1 MKMKKYKGDRVFD
14 FFNGLII
21 AILCITFI
29 LPFWMMIISSFT
41 EEISLRVNGYKLF
54 PAAFSTAGYKYI
66 FSADEYNILRAIL
79 NSLIISISGTVL
91 SVTVSLITAYALSK
105 KYVVGIKGINVF
117 YMITMFF
124 AGGTI
129 PLYLVIRGIGL
140 YDTIWA
146 LIIPGMFSLYHII
159 LVRSYFYSLP
169 AALEEAAMIDG
180 ANDFQVLVKVF
191 LPISVPMVL
200 TIAFFMFV
208 DRWNSWMDALL
219 YLGQSEKSKS
229 LRPLQ
234 FVLKQILENSGTSGG
249 LDGSSAITPVLSA
262 KSAAVVIAIAPLLA
276 IFPVIQKYFVDGIT
290 IGAVKG

>member
-1 MKMKKYKGDRVFD
+1 MKKYKSDRAFD
-14 FFNGLII
+14 IVNGLII
-21 AILCITFI
+21 AILCVTFI

-54 PAAFSTAGYKYI
+54 PSAFSAAGYEYI
-66 FSADEYNILRAIL
+66 FSSSDYNILRAII
-79 NSLIISISGTVL
+79 NSVIISVSGTVL
-91 SVTVSLITAYALSK
+91 SVAVSLITAYALSK

-117 YMITMFF
+117 YIITMFF

-146 LIIPGMFSLYHII
+146 LIIPSMFSLYHII

-180 ANDFQVLVKVF
+180 ANDFKILVSVF

-234 FVLKQILENSGTSGG
+234 FVLKQILENSENSGG
-249 LDGSSAITPVLSA
+249 LDGSAAITPVLSA

-276 IFPVIQKYFVDGIT
+276 IFPIIQRYFVNGIT

>member
-1 MKMKKYKGDRVFD
+1 MKKKKSTRLFD
-14 FFNGLII
+14 YINYAII
-21 AILCITFI
+21 GILCITFI
-29 LPFWMMIISSFT
+29 LPFWMMISSAFT
-41 EEISLRVNGYKLF
+41 DEISLRVNGYQLW
-54 PAAFSTAGYKYI
+54 PTAWSVAGFKYI
-66 FSADEYNILRAIL
+66 FTSDEYDIIRAIF
-79 NSLIISISGTVL
+79 NSLIISVGGTAL
-91 SVTVSLITAYALSK
+91 SVAVSLITAYALSK
-105 KYVVGIKGINVF
+105 KYVVGIKWVNAF

-129 PLYLVIRGIGL
+129 PLYLVVRALKL

-146 LIIPGMFSLYHII
+146 LIIPSLFNLYHII

-180 ANDFQVLVKVF
+180 ANDFQILVRVF

-219 YLGQSEKSKS
+219 YLGQSEASKS

-234 FVLKQILENSGTSGG
+234 FVLKSILENTTASGS
-249 LDGSSAITPVLSA
+249 LDNSFEITPVLSA
-262 KSAAVVIAIAPLLA
+262 KSAAVVIAITPLLA
-276 IFPVIQKYFVDGIT
+276 IFPIIQKYFVDGIT

>member
-1 MKMKKYKGDRVFD
+1 MKKYKSDRAFD
-14 FFNGLII
+14 IVNGLII
-21 AILCITFI
+21 AILCVTFI

-54 PAAFSTAGYKYI
+54 PSAFSAAGYEYI
-66 FSADEYNILRAIL
+66 FSSSDYNILRAII
-79 NSLIISISGTVL
+79 NSVIISVSGTVL
-91 SVTVSLITAYALSK
+91 SVAVSLITAYVLSK

-117 YMITMFF
+117 YIITMFF

-146 LIIPGMFSLYHII
+146 LIIPSMFSLYHII

-180 ANDFQVLVKVF
+180 ANDFKILVSVF

-234 FVLKQILENSGTSGG
+234 FVLKQILENSENSGG
-249 LDGSSAITPVLSA
+249 LDGSAAITPVLSA

-276 IFPVIQKYFVDGIT
+276 IFPIIQRYFVNGIT

>member
-1 MKMKKYKGDRVFD
+1 MKKYKSDRAFD
-14 FFNGLII
+14 IVNGLII
-21 AILCITFI
+21 AILCVTFI

-54 PAAFSTAGYKYI
+54 PSAFSAAGYEYI
-66 FSADEYNILRAIL
+66 FSSSDYNILRAII
-79 NSLIISISGTVL
+79 NSVIISVSGTVL
-91 SVTVSLITAYALSK
+91 SVAVSLITAYALSK

-117 YMITMFF
+117 YIITMFF

-146 LIIPGMFSLYHII
+146 LIIPSMFSLYHII

-180 ANDFQVLVKVF
+180 ANDFKILVSVF
-191 LPISVPMVL
+191 LPLSVPMVL

-234 FVLKQILENSGTSGG
+234 FVLKQILENSENSGG
-249 LDGSSAITPVLSA
+249 LDGSAAITPVLSA

-276 IFPVIQKYFVDGIT
+276 IFPIIQRYFVNGIT

>member
-1 MKMKKYKGDRVFD
+1 MKKYKSDRAFD
-14 FFNGLII
+14 IVNGLII

-54 PAAFSTAGYKYI
+54 PSAFSAAGYEYI
-66 FSADEYNILRAIL
+66 FSSSDYNILRAII
-79 NSLIISISGTVL
+79 NSVIISVSGTVL
-91 SVTVSLITAYALSK
+91 SVAVSLITAYALSK

-117 YMITMFF
+117 YIITMFF

-146 LIIPGMFSLYHII
+146 LIIPSMFSLYHII

-180 ANDFQVLVKVF
+180 ANDFKILVSVF

-234 FVLKQILENSGTSGG
+234 FVLKQILENSENSGG
-249 LDGSSAITPVLSA
+249 LDGSAAITPVLSA

-276 IFPVIQKYFVDGIT
+276 IFPIIQRYFVNGIT

>member
-1 MKMKKYKGDRVFD
+1 MKKYKGDRVFD
-14 FFNGLII
+14 IFNALII
-21 AILCITFI
+21 ILLCITFI

-79 NSLIISISGTVL
+79 NSLIISVSGTVL

-105 KYVVGIKGINVF
+105 KYVVGIKGLNIF

-129 PLYLVIRGIGL
+129 PLYLVIRNIGL
-140 YDTIWA
+140 YDTMWA

-180 ANDFQVLVKVF
+180 ANDFQVLVKIF

-219 YLGQSEKSKS
+219 YLGQSERSKS

>member
-1 MKMKKYKGDRVFD
+1 MKKYKSDRAFD
-14 FFNGLII
+14 IVNGLII
-21 AILCITFI
+21 AILCVTFI

-54 PAAFSTAGYKYI
+54 PSAFSAAGYEYI
-66 FSADEYNILRAIL
+66 FSSSDYNILRAII
-79 NSLIISISGTVL
+79 NSVIISVSGTVL
-91 SVTVSLITAYALSK
+91 SVAVSLITAYALSK

-117 YMITMFF
+117 YIITMFF

-146 LIIPGMFSLYHII
+146 LIIPSMFSLYHII

-180 ANDFQVLVKVF
+180 ANDFKILVSVY

-234 FVLKQILENSGTSGG
+234 FVLKQILENSENSGG

-276 IFPVIQKYFVDGIT
+276 IFPIIQRYFVNGIT

>member
-1 MKMKKYKGDRVFD
+1 MKKYKSDRAFD
-14 FFNGLII
+14 IVNGLII
-21 AILCITFI
+21 AILCVTFI

-54 PAAFSTAGYKYI
+54 PSAFSAAGYEYI
-66 FSADEYNILRAIL
+66 FSSSDYNILRAII
-79 NSLIISISGTVL
+79 NSVIISVSGTVL
-91 SVTVSLITAYALSK
+91 SVAVSLITAYALSK
-105 KYVVGIKGINVF
+105 KYVVGIKGINLF
-117 YMITMFF
+117 YIITMFF

-146 LIIPGMFSLYHII
+146 LIIPSMFSLYHII

-180 ANDFQVLVKVF
+180 ANDFKILVSVF

-234 FVLKQILENSGTSGG
+234 FVLKQILENSENSGG
-249 LDGSSAITPVLSA
+249 LDGSAAITPVLSA

-276 IFPVIQKYFVDGIT
+276 IFPIIQRYFVNGIT

>member
-1 MKMKKYKGDRVFD
+1 MKKYKSDRAFD
-14 FFNGLII
+14 IVNGLII
-21 AILCITFI
+21 AILCVTFI

-54 PAAFSTAGYKYI
+54 PSAFSAAGYEYI
-66 FSADEYNILRAIL
+66 FSSSDYNILKAII
-79 NSLIISISGTVL
+79 NSVIISVSGTVL
-91 SVTVSLITAYALSK
+91 SVAVSLITAYALSK

-117 YMITMFF
+117 YIITMFF

-146 LIIPGMFSLYHII
+146 LIIPSMFSLYHII

-180 ANDFQVLVKVF
+180 ANDFKILVSVF

-234 FVLKQILENSGTSGG
+234 FVLKQILENSENSGG
-249 LDGSSAITPVLSA
+249 LDGSAAITPVLSA

-276 IFPVIQKYFVDGIT
+276 IFPIIQRYFVNGIT

>member
-1 MKMKKYKGDRVFD
+1 MKKYKSDRAFD
-14 FFNGLII
+14 IVNGLII
-21 AILCITFI
+21 AILCVTFI

-54 PAAFSTAGYKYI
+54 PSAFSAAGYEYI
-66 FSADEYNILRAIL
+66 FSSSDYNILRAII
-79 NSLIISISGTVL
+79 NSVIISVSGTVL
-91 SVTVSLITAYALSK
+91 SVAVSLITAYALSK

-117 YMITMFF
+117 YIITMFF

-146 LIIPGMFSLYHII
+146 LIIPSMFSLYHII

-180 ANDFQVLVKVF
+180 ANDFKILVSVF

-200 TIAFFMFV
+200 TVAFFMFV

-234 FVLKQILENSGTSGG
+234 FVLKQILENSENSGG
-249 LDGSSAITPVLSA
+249 LDGSAAITPVLSA

-276 IFPVIQKYFVDGIT
+276 IFPIIQRYYVNGIT

>member
-1 MKMKKYKGDRVFD
+1 MKRYKGDKAFD
-14 FFNGLII
+14 IVNGFII
-21 AILCITFI
+21 TLLCITFI

-79 NSLIISISGTVL
+79 NSVIVSVSGTVL

-140 YDTIWA
+140 YDTLWA

-180 ANDFQVLVKVF
+180 ANDFEVLVKIF

-219 YLGQSEKSKS
+219 YLGQSDKSKL

-234 FVLKQILENSGTSGG
+234 FVLKQILENSGTSGS

-276 IFPVIQKYFVDGIT
+276 IFPIIQRYFVDGIT
-290 IGAVKG
+290 MGAVKG

>member
-1 MKMKKYKGDRVFD
+1 MKKYKSDRAFD
-14 FFNGLII
+14 IVNGLII
-21 AILCITFI
+21 AILCVTFI

-54 PAAFSTAGYKYI
+54 PSAFSTAGYEYI
-66 FSADEYNILRAIL
+66 FSSSDYDILRAIL
-79 NSLIISISGTVL
+79 NSVIISVSGTVL
-91 SVTVSLITAYALSK
+91 SVAVSLITAYALSK

-117 YMITMFF
+117 YIITMFF

-146 LIIPGMFSLYHII
+146 LIIPSMVSLYHII

-180 ANDFQVLVKVF
+180 ANDFKILVSVF

-234 FVLKQILENSGTSGG
+234 FVLKQILENSENSGG
-249 LDGSSAITPVLSA
+249 LDGSAAITPVLSA

-276 IFPVIQKYFVDGIT
+276 IFPIIQRYFVNGIT

>member
-1 MKMKKYKGDRVFD
+1 MKVF
-14 FFNGLII
+14 
-21 AILCITFI
+21 
-29 LPFWMMIISSFT
+29 PS
-41 EEISLRVNGYKLF
+41 
-54 PAAFSTAGYKYI
+54 AFSAAGYEYI
-66 FSADEYNILRAIL
+66 FSSSDYNILRAII
-79 NSLIISISGTVL
+79 NSVIISVSGTVL
-91 SVTVSLITAYALSK
+91 SVAVSLITAYALSK

-117 YMITMFF
+117 YIITMFF

-146 LIIPGMFSLYHII
+146 LIIPSMFSLYHII

-180 ANDFQVLVKVF
+180 ANDFKILVSVF

-234 FVLKQILENSGTSGG
+234 FVLKQILENSENSGG
-249 LDGSSAITPVLSA
+249 LDGSAAITPVLSA

-276 IFPVIQKYFVDGIT
+276 IFPIIQRYFVNGIT

>member
-1 MKMKKYKGDRVFD
+1 MKKYKSDRAFD
-14 FFNGLII
+14 IVNGLII
-21 AILCITFI
+21 AILCVTFI

-54 PAAFSTAGYKYI
+54 PSAFSAAGYEYI
-66 FSADEYNILRAIL
+66 FSSSDYNILRAII
-79 NSLIISISGTVL
+79 NSVIISVSGTVL
-91 SVTVSLITAYALSK
+91 SVAVSLITAYALSK

-117 YMITMFF
+117 YIITMFF

-146 LIIPGMFSLYHII
+146 LIIPSMFSLYHII

-180 ANDFQVLVKVF
+180 ANDFKILVSVF

-234 FVLKQILENSGTSGG
+234 FVLKQILENSENSGG
-249 LDGSSAITPVLSA
+249 LDGSAAITPVLSA

-276 IFPVIQKYFVDGIT
+276 IFPIFQRYFVNGIT

>member
-1 MKMKKYKGDRVFD
+1 MKKYKSDRAFD
-14 FFNGLII
+14 IVNGLII
-21 AILCITFI
+21 AILCVTFI

-54 PAAFSTAGYKYI
+54 PSAFSAAGYEYI
-66 FSADEYNILRAIL
+66 FSSPDYNILRAII
-79 NSLIISISGTVL
+79 NSVIISVSGTVL
-91 SVTVSLITAYALSK
+91 SVAVSLITAYALSK

-117 YMITMFF
+117 YIITMFF

-146 LIIPGMFSLYHII
+146 LIIPSMFSLYHII

-180 ANDFQVLVKVF
+180 ANDFKILVSVF

-234 FVLKQILENSGTSGG
+234 FVLKQILENSENSGG

-276 IFPVIQKYFVDGIT
+276 IFPIIQRYFVNGIT

>member
-1 MKMKKYKGDRVFD
+1 MKKYKSDRAFD
-14 FFNGLII
+14 IVNGLII
-21 AILCITFI
+21 AILCVTFI

-54 PAAFSTAGYKYI
+54 PSAFSAAGYEYI
-66 FSADEYNILRAIL
+66 FSSSDYNILRAII
-79 NSLIISISGTVL
+79 NSVIISVSGTVL
-91 SVTVSLITAYALSK
+91 SVAVSLITAYALSK

-117 YMITMFF
+117 YIITMFF

-146 LIIPGMFSLYHII
+146 LIIPSMFSLYHII

-180 ANDFQVLVKVF
+180 ANDFKILVSGF

-234 FVLKQILENSGTSGG
+234 FVLKQILENSENSGG
-249 LDGSSAITPVLSA
+249 LDGSAAITPVLSA
-262 KSAAVVIAIAPLLA
+262 KSAAVVTAIAPLLA
-276 IFPVIQKYFVDGIT
+276 IFPIIQRYFVNGIT

>member
-1 MKMKKYKGDRVFD
+1 MKKYKSDRAFD
-14 FFNGLII
+14 IVNGLII

-54 PAAFSTAGYKYI
+54 PSAFSTAGYEYI
-66 FSADEYNILRAIL
+66 FSSSDYDILRAIL
-79 NSLIISISGTVL
+79 NSVIISVSGTVL
-91 SVTVSLITAYALSK
+91 SVAVSLITAYALSK

-117 YMITMFF
+117 YIITMFF

-146 LIIPGMFSLYHII
+146 LIIPSMFSLYHII

-180 ANDFQVLVKVF
+180 ANDFRILVSVF

-234 FVLKQILENSGTSGG
+234 FVLKQILENSENSGG
-249 LDGSSAITPVLSA
+249 LDGSAAITPVLSA

-276 IFPVIQKYFVDGIT
+276 IFPIIQRYFVNGIT

>member
-1 MKMKKYKGDRVFD
+1 M
-14 FFNGLII
+14 NGLII
-21 AILCITFI
+21 AILCVTFI

-54 PAAFSTAGYKYI
+54 PSAFSAAGYEYI
-66 FSADEYNILRAIL
+66 FSSSDYNILRAII
-79 NSLIISISGTVL
+79 NSVIISVSGTVL
-91 SVTVSLITAYALSK
+91 SVAVSLITAYALSK

-117 YMITMFF
+117 YIITMFF

-146 LIIPGMFSLYHII
+146 LIIPSMFSLYHII

-180 ANDFQVLVKVF
+180 ANDFKILVSVF

-234 FVLKQILENSGTSGG
+234 FVLKQILENSENSGG
-249 LDGSSAITPVLSA
+249 LDGSAAITPVLSA

-276 IFPVIQKYFVDGIT
+276 IFPIIQRYFVNGIT

>member
-1 MKMKKYKGDRVFD
+1 MKKYKSDRAFD
-14 FFNGLII
+14 IVNGLII
-21 AILCITFI
+21 AILCVTFI

-54 PAAFSTAGYKYI
+54 PSAFSSAGYEYI
-66 FSADEYNILRAIL
+66 FSSSDYNILRAII
-79 NSLIISISGTVL
+79 NSVIISVSGTVL
-91 SVTVSLITAYALSK
+91 SVAVSLITAYALSK

-117 YMITMFF
+117 YIITMFF

-146 LIIPGMFSLYHII
+146 LIIPSMFSLYHII

-180 ANDFQVLVKVF
+180 ANDFKILVSVF

-234 FVLKQILENSGTSGG
+234 FVLKQILENSENSGG
-249 LDGSSAITPVLSA
+249 LDGSAAITPVLSA

-276 IFPVIQKYFVDGIT
+276 IFPIIQRYFVNGIT

>member
-1 MKMKKYKGDRVFD
+1 MKKYKSDRAFD
-14 FFNGLII
+14 IVNGLII
-21 AILCITFI
+21 AILCVTFI

-54 PAAFSTAGYKYI
+54 PSAFSAAGYEYI
-66 FSADEYNILRAIL
+66 FSSSDYNILRAII
-79 NSLIISISGTVL
+79 NSVIISVSGTAL
-91 SVTVSLITAYALSK
+91 SVAVSLITAYALSK

-117 YMITMFF
+117 YIITMFF

-146 LIIPGMFSLYHII
+146 LIIPSMFSLYHII

-180 ANDFQVLVKVF
+180 ANDFKILVSVF

-234 FVLKQILENSGTSGG
+234 FVLKQILENSENSGG
-249 LDGSSAITPVLSA
+249 LDGSAAITPVLSA

-276 IFPVIQKYFVDGIT
+276 IFPIIQRYFVNGIT

>member
-1 MKMKKYKGDRVFD
+1 MKKYKSDRAFD
-14 FFNGLII
+14 IVNGLII
-21 AILCITFI
+21 AILCVTFI

-54 PAAFSTAGYKYI
+54 PSAFSTAGYEYI
-66 FSADEYNILRAIL
+66 FSSSDYDILRAIL
-79 NSLIISISGTVL
+79 NSVIISVSGTVL
-91 SVTVSLITAYALSK
+91 SVAVSLITAYALSK

-117 YMITMFF
+117 YIITMFF

-146 LIIPGMFSLYHII
+146 LIIPSMFSLYHII

-180 ANDFQVLVKVF
+180 ANDFRILVSVF

-234 FVLKQILENSGTSGG
+234 FVLKQILENSENSGG
-249 LDGSSAITPVLSA
+249 LDGSAAITPVLSA

-276 IFPVIQKYFVDGIT
+276 IFPIIQRYFVNGIT

>member
-1 MKMKKYKGDRVFD
+1 MKKYKSDRAFD
-14 FFNGLII
+14 IVNGLII
-21 AILCITFI
+21 AILCVTFI

-54 PAAFSTAGYKYI
+54 PSAFSTAGYEYI
-66 FSADEYNILRAIL
+66 FSSSDYDILRAIF
-79 NSLIISISGTVL
+79 NSVIISVSGTVL
-91 SVTVSLITAYALSK
+91 SVAVSLITAYALSK

-117 YMITMFF
+117 YIITMFF

-146 LIIPGMFSLYHII
+146 LIIPSMFSLYHII

-180 ANDFQVLVKVF
+180 ANDFRILVSVF

-234 FVLKQILENSGTSGG
+234 FVLKQILENSENSGG
-249 LDGSSAITPVLSA
+249 LDGSAAITPVLSA

-276 IFPVIQKYFVDGIT
+276 IFPIIQRYFVNGIT

>member
-1 MKMKKYKGDRVFD
+1 MKKYKSDRAFD
-14 FFNGLII
+14 IVNGLII
-21 AILCITFI
+21 ALLCVTFI

-54 PAAFSTAGYKYI
+54 PSAFSAAGYEYI
-66 FSADEYNILRAIL
+66 FSSSDYNILRAII
-79 NSLIISISGTVL
+79 NSVIISVSGTVL
-91 SVTVSLITAYALSK
+91 SVAVSLITAYALSK

-117 YMITMFF
+117 YIITMFF

-146 LIIPGMFSLYHII
+146 LIIPSMFSLYHII

-180 ANDFQVLVKVF
+180 ANDFKILVSVF

-234 FVLKQILENSGTSGG
+234 FVLKQILENSENSGG
-249 LDGSSAITPVLSA
+249 LDGSAAITPVLSA

-276 IFPVIQKYFVDGIT
+276 IFPIIQRYFVNGIT

>member
-1 MKMKKYKGDRVFD
+1 MKKYKSDRAFD
-14 FFNGLII
+14 IVNGLII
-21 AILCITFI
+21 AILCVTFI

-54 PAAFSTAGYKYI
+54 PSAFSAAGYEYI
-66 FSADEYNILRAIL
+66 FSSSDYNILRAII
-79 NSLIISISGTVL
+79 NSVIISVSGTVL
-91 SVTVSLITAYALSK
+91 SVAVSLITAYALSK

-117 YMITMFF
+117 YIITMFF

-146 LIIPGMFSLYHII
+146 LIIPSMFSLYHII

-180 ANDFQVLVKVF
+180 ANDFRILVSVF

-234 FVLKQILENSGTSGG
+234 FVLKQILENSENSGG
-249 LDGSSAITPVLSA
+249 LDGSAAITPVLSA

-276 IFPVIQKYFVDGIT
+276 IFPIIQRYFVNGIT

>member
-1 MKMKKYKGDRVFD
+1 MKKYKSDRAFD
-14 FFNGLII
+14 IVNGLII
-21 AILCITFI
+21 AILCVTFI

-54 PAAFSTAGYKYI
+54 PSAFSAAGYEYI
-66 FSADEYNILRAIL
+66 FSSSDYNILRAII
-79 NSLIISISGTVL
+79 NSVIISVSGTVL
-91 SVTVSLITAYALSK
+91 SVAVSLITAYALSK

-117 YMITMFF
+117 YIITMFF

-146 LIIPGMFSLYHII
+146 LIIPSMFSLYHII

-169 AALEEAAMIDG
+169 TALEEAAMIDG
-180 ANDFQVLVKVF
+180 ANDFKILVSVF

-234 FVLKQILENSGTSGG
+234 FVLKQILENSENSGG
-249 LDGSSAITPVLSA
+249 LDGSAAITPVLSA

-276 IFPVIQKYFVDGIT
+276 IFPIIQRYFVNGIT

>member
-1 MKMKKYKGDRVFD
+1 MKKYKSDRAFD
-14 FFNGLII
+14 IVNGLII
-21 AILCITFI
+21 AILCVTFI

-54 PAAFSTAGYKYI
+54 PSAFSAAGYEYI
-66 FSADEYNILRAIL
+66 FSSSDYNILRAII
-79 NSLIISISGTVL
+79 NSVIISVSGTVL
-91 SVTVSLITAYALSK
+91 SVAVSLITAYALSK

-117 YMITMFF
+117 YIITMFF

-146 LIIPGMFSLYHII
+146 LIIPSMFSLYHII

-180 ANDFQVLVKVF
+180 ANDFKIL

-234 FVLKQILENSGTSGG
+234 FVLKQILENSENSGG
-249 LDGSSAITPVLSA
+249 LDGSAAITPVLSA

-276 IFPVIQKYFVDGIT
+276 IFPIIQRYFVNGIT

>member
-1 MKMKKYKGDRVFD
+1 MKKYKSDRAFD
-14 FFNGLII
+14 IVNGLII
-21 AILCITFI
+21 AILCVTFI

-54 PAAFSTAGYKYI
+54 PSAFSAAGYEYI
-66 FSADEYNILRAIL
+66 FSSSDYNILRAII
-79 NSLIISISGTVL
+79 NSVIISVSGTVL
-91 SVTVSLITAYALSK
+91 SVAVSLITAYALSK
-105 KYVVGIKGINVF
+105 KYMVGIKGINVF
-117 YMITMFF
+117 YIITMFF

-146 LIIPGMFSLYHII
+146 LIIPSMFSLYHII

-180 ANDFQVLVKVF
+180 ANDFKILVSVF

-234 FVLKQILENSGTSGG
+234 FVLKQILENSENSGG
-249 LDGSSAITPVLSA
+249 LDGSAAITPVLSA

-276 IFPVIQKYFVDGIT
+276 IFPIIQRYFVNGIT

>member
-1 MKMKKYKGDRVFD
+1 MKKYKSDRAFD
-14 FFNGLII
+14 IVNGLII
-21 AILCITFI
+21 AILCVTFI

-54 PAAFSTAGYKYI
+54 PSAFSAAGYEYI
-66 FSADEYNILRAIL
+66 FSSSDYNILRAIV
-79 NSLIISISGTVL
+79 NSVIISVSGTVL
-91 SVTVSLITAYALSK
+91 SVAVSLITAYALSK

-117 YMITMFF
+117 YIITMFF

-146 LIIPGMFSLYHII
+146 LIIPSMFSLYHII

-180 ANDFQVLVKVF
+180 ANDFKILVSVF

-234 FVLKQILENSGTSGG
+234 FVLKQILENSENSGG
-249 LDGSSAITPVLSA
+249 LDGSAAITPVLSA

-276 IFPVIQKYFVDGIT
+276 IFPIIQRYFVNGIT

>member
-1 MKMKKYKGDRVFD
+1 MKKYKSDRAFD
-14 FFNGLII
+14 IVNGLII
-21 AILCITFI
+21 AILCVTFI

-54 PAAFSTAGYKYI
+54 PSAFSAAGYEYI
-66 FSADEYNILRAIL
+66 FSSSDYNILRAII
-79 NSLIISISGTVL
+79 NSVIISVSGTVL
-91 SVTVSLITAYALSK
+91 SVAVSLITAYALSK

-117 YMITMFF
+117 YIITMFF

-146 LIIPGMFSLYHII
+146 LIIPSMFSLYHII

-180 ANDFQVLVKVF
+180 ANDFKILVSVF
-191 LPISVPMVL
+191 LRISVPMVL

-234 FVLKQILENSGTSGG
+234 FVLKQILENSENSGG
-249 LDGSSAITPVLSA
+249 LDGSAAITPVLSA

-276 IFPVIQKYFVDGIT
+276 IFPIIQRYFVNGIT

>member
-1 MKMKKYKGDRVFD
+1 MKKYKSDRAFD
-14 FFNGLII
+14 IVNGLII
-21 AILCITFI
+21 AILCVTFI

-54 PAAFSTAGYKYI
+54 PSAFSAAGYEYI
-66 FSADEYNILRAIL
+66 FSSSDYNILRAII
-79 NSLIISISGTVL
+79 NSVIISVSGTVL
-91 SVTVSLITAYALSK
+91 SVAVSLITAYALSK
-105 KYVVGIKGINVF
+105 KYVVAIKGINVF
-117 YMITMFF
+117 YITTMFF

-146 LIIPGMFSLYHII
+146 LIIPSMFSLYHII

-180 ANDFQVLVKVF
+180 ANDFKILVSVF

-234 FVLKQILENSGTSGG
+234 FVLKQILENSENSGG
-249 LDGSSAITPVLSA
+249 LDGSAAITPVLSA

-276 IFPVIQKYFVDGIT
+276 IFPIIQRYFVNGIT

>member
-1 MKMKKYKGDRVFD
+1 MKKYKSDRAFD
-14 FFNGLII
+14 IVNGLII
-21 AILCITFI
+21 AILCVTFI

-54 PAAFSTAGYKYI
+54 PSAFSAAGYEYI
-66 FSADEYNILRAIL
+66 FSSSDYNILRAII
-79 NSLIISISGTVL
+79 NSVIISVSGTVL
-91 SVTVSLITAYALSK
+91 SVAVSLITAYALSK

-117 YMITMFF
+117 YIITMFF

-146 LIIPGMFSLYHII
+146 LIIPSMFSLYHII

-180 ANDFQVLVKVF
+180 ANDFKILVSVF

-234 FVLKQILENSGTSGG
+234 FVLKQILENSENSGG
-249 LDGSSAITPVLSA
+249 LDGSAAITPVLSA

-276 IFPVIQKYFVDGIT
+276 IFPIIQRYFVNGIT
-290 IGAVKG
+290 RGAVKG

>member
-1 MKMKKYKGDRVFD
+1 MKKYKSDRAFD
-14 FFNGLII
+14 IVNGLII
-21 AILCITFI
+21 AILCVTFI

-54 PAAFSTAGYKYI
+54 PSAFSAAGYEYI
-66 FSADEYNILRAIL
+66 FSSSDYNILRAII
-79 NSLIISISGTVL
+79 NSVIISVSGTVL
-91 SVTVSLITAYALSK
+91 SVAVSLITAYALSK

-117 YMITMFF
+117 YIITMFF

-129 PLYLVIRGIGL
+129 PLYLVIRDIGL

-146 LIIPGMFSLYHII
+146 LIIPSMFSLYHII

-180 ANDFQVLVKVF
+180 ANDFKILVSVF

-234 FVLKQILENSGTSGG
+234 FVLKQILENSENSGG
-249 LDGSSAITPVLSA
+249 LVGSAAITPVLSA

-276 IFPVIQKYFVDGIT
+276 IFPIIQRYFVNGIT

>member
-1 MKMKKYKGDRVFD
+1 MKKYKSDRAFD
-14 FFNGLII
+14 IVNGLII
-21 AILCITFI
+21 AILCVTFI

-54 PAAFSTAGYKYI
+54 PSAFSAVGYEYI
-66 FSADEYNILRAIL
+66 FSSSDYNILRAII
-79 NSLIISISGTVL
+79 NSVIISVSGTVL
-91 SVTVSLITAYALSK
+91 SVAVSLITAYALSK

-117 YMITMFF
+117 YIITMFF

-146 LIIPGMFSLYHII
+146 LIIPSMFSLYHII

-180 ANDFQVLVKVF
+180 ANDFKILVSVF

-234 FVLKQILENSGTSGG
+234 FVLKQILENSENSGG
-249 LDGSSAITPVLSA
+249 LDGSAAITPVLSA

-276 IFPVIQKYFVDGIT
+276 IFPIIQRYFVNGIT

>member
-1 MKMKKYKGDRVFD
+1 MKKYKSDRAFD
-14 FFNGLII
+14 IVNGLII
-21 AILCITFI
+21 AILCVTFI

-54 PAAFSTAGYKYI
+54 PSAFSAAGYEYI
-66 FSADEYNILRAIL
+66 FSSSDYNILRSII
-79 NSLIISISGTVL
+79 NSVIISVSGTVL
-91 SVTVSLITAYALSK
+91 SVAVSLITAYALSK

-117 YMITMFF
+117 YIITMFF

-146 LIIPGMFSLYHII
+146 LIIPSMFSLYHII

-180 ANDFQVLVKVF
+180 ANDFKILVSVF

-234 FVLKQILENSGTSGG
+234 FVLKQILENSENSGG
-249 LDGSSAITPVLSA
+249 LDGSAAITPVLSA

-276 IFPVIQKYFVDGIT
+276 IFPIIQRYFVNGIT

>member
-1 MKMKKYKGDRVFD
+1 MKKYKSDRAFD
-14 FFNGLII
+14 IVNGLII
-21 AILCITFI
+21 AILCVTFI
-29 LPFWMMIISSFT
+29 LPFWMMIISSLT

-54 PAAFSTAGYKYI
+54 PSAFSAAGYEYI
-66 FSADEYNILRAIL
+66 FSSSDYNILRAII
-79 NSLIISISGTVL
+79 NSVIISVSGTVL
-91 SVTVSLITAYALSK
+91 SVAVSLITAYALSK

-117 YMITMFF
+117 YIITMFF

-146 LIIPGMFSLYHII
+146 LIIPSMFSLYHII

-180 ANDFQVLVKVF
+180 ANDFKILVSVF

-234 FVLKQILENSGTSGG
+234 FVLKQILENSENSGG
-249 LDGSSAITPVLSA
+249 LDGSAAITPVLSA

-276 IFPVIQKYFVDGIT
+276 IFPIIQRYFVNGIT

>member
-1 MKMKKYKGDRVFD
+1 MKKYKSDRAFD
-14 FFNGLII
+14 IVNGLII
-21 AILCITFI
+21 AILCVTFI

-54 PAAFSTAGYKYI
+54 PSAFSAAGYEYI
-66 FSADEYNILRAIL
+66 FSSSDYNILRAII
-79 NSLIISISGTVL
+79 NSVIISVSGTVL
-91 SVTVSLITAYALSK
+91 SVAVSLITAYALSK
-105 KYVVGIKGINVF
+105 KYVIGIKGINVF
-117 YMITMFF
+117 YIITMFF

-146 LIIPGMFSLYHII
+146 LIIPSMFSLYHII

-180 ANDFQVLVKVF
+180 ANDFKILVSVF

-234 FVLKQILENSGTSGG
+234 FVLKQILENSENSGG
-249 LDGSSAITPVLSA
+249 LDGSAAITPVLSA

-276 IFPVIQKYFVDGIT
+276 IFPIIQRYFVNGIT

>member
-1 MKMKKYKGDRVFD
+1 MKKYKSDRAFD
-14 FFNGLII
+14 IVNGLII
-21 AILCITFI
+21 AILCVTFI

-54 PAAFSTAGYKYI
+54 PSAFSAAGYEYI
-66 FSADEYNILRAIL
+66 FSSSDYNILRAII
-79 NSLIISISGTVL
+79 NSVIISVSGTVL
-91 SVTVSLITAYALSK
+91 SVAVSLITAYALSK

-117 YMITMFF
+117 YIITMFF

-146 LIIPGMFSLYHII
+146 LIIPSMFSLYHII

-180 ANDFQVLVKVF
+180 ANDFKILVSVF

-234 FVLKQILENSGTSGG
+234 FVLKQILENSENSGG
-249 LDGSSAITPVLSA
+249 LDGSAAITPVRSA

-276 IFPVIQKYFVDGIT
+276 IFPIIQRYFVNGIT